1 MRCMLLKHMLVRAP
15 SHGGG
20 LILNSL
26 LQHGGGSLP
35 LVMSLIGM
43 YALLKA
49 QAADQVPL
57 YVPGPPALD
66 YHILTITQGS
76 WRDLHYVESH
86 LASLMN
92 KPMADSDLFT
102 LVNSGGEP
110 VVDALLYL
118 IPHSGK
124 FIQFRMPTAFANEF
138 QALYERMSSTS
149 NALSA

>member
-1 MRCMLLKHMLVRAP
+1 M
-15 SHGGG
+15 
-20 LILNSL
+20 
-26 LQHGGGSLP
+26 
-35 LVMSLIGM
+35 
-43 YALLKA
+43 
-49 QAADQVPL
+49 
-57 YVPGPPALD
+57 
-66 YHILTITQGS
+66 TQGS

-86 LASLMN
+86 LTSLMN

-124 FIQFRMPTAFANEF
+124 FIQFRLTTTFADEF
-138 QALYERMSSTS
+138 QALYERMLSTL